1 MDKNTEIIKSKVKSS
16 VVQLIIAICG
26 AFVAVFGLW
35 MFNQHLLMSFSL
47 PIRMILMIITQ
58 WLLFLVPGI
67 LMIVNKESLG
77 DIGFRKEKILLQIGI
92 GVLLAFAMSLVLTVF
107 PIMLGLKEMVGNTT
121 YTQTWKFVYQFI
133 YAIFGVALAIL
144 KNKVKLTAVIIEII
158 INPEF
163 ITAVWCDLPFQG
175 CPITNPH
182 PHHRFMKPIFII
194 VMDPY
199 IVSHNISR
207 PFHKVCRSLP
217 SFSPGSIFM

>member
-77 DIGFRKEKILLQIGI
+77 DIGFRKEKNS
-92 GVLLAFAMSLVLTVF
+92 VANRHRSATCFCHV
-107 PIMLGLKEMVGNTT
+107 VGFNCLPN
-121 YTQTWKFVYQFI
+121 YAWFERNGRKHNLYADMEICLSI
-133 YAIFGVALAIL
+133 YLRNI
-144 KNKVKLTAVIIEII
+144 
-158 INPEF
+158 
-163 ITAVWCDLPFQG
+163 WG
-175 CPITNPH
+175 CPCRRINL
-182 PHHRFMKPIFII
+182 
-194 VMDPY
+194 
-199 IVSHNISR
+199 SR
-207 PFHKVCRSLP
+207 LH
-217 SFSPGSIFM
+217 I